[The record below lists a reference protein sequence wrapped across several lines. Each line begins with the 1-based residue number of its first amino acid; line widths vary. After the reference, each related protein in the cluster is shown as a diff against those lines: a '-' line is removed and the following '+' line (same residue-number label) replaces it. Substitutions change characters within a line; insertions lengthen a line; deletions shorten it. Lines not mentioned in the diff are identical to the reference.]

1 LRSFQQELPEFN
13 ARAIRVVAISV
24 DPPSVSQHLRQIA
37 GYSFLFL
44 SDDKAQVIQWD
55 LQWDLVHPHAGIG
68 GADIARPAEYLVD
81 SSGKVRWVNLA
92 ESYFVRTRPK
102 QVLQAVDATNL
113 AGK

>member
-1 LRSFQQELPEFN
+1 LRSFQEKLPNFN
-13 ARAIRVVAISV
+13 ARGIRVVAISV

-44 SDDKAQVIQWD
+44 SDDKAQVIHR
-55 LQWDLVHPHAGIG
+55 WDLVHPRAGVD
-68 GADIARPAEYLVD
+68 GADIARPAEYLLD

-92 ESYFVRTRPK
+92 ESYLVRTSPK
-102 QVLQAVDATNL
+102 QVLQAVDAMNL